1 MTRLWRASVVATLCL
16 LTSAAIGFA
25 ADGWVLWRHY
35 VPVYSPDIDDARM
48 WRAQP
53 GAKTRRECESE
64 MKEFQQGDP
73 GREYR
78 IEYHCLP
85 DTVDPRLPKGKVVA
99 SVTNY

>member
-1 MTRLWRASVVATLCL
+1 MIVLCGRVGAL
-16 LTSAAIGFA
+16 AA
-25 ADGWVLWRHY
+25 LCT
-35 VPVYSPDIDDARM
+35 YSPEIDDAWM

-85 DTVDPRLPKGKVVA
+85 DTTDARGAKGR
-99 SVTNY
+99 